1 MRRPRSRD
9 RFHAVSPR
17 RVLRQQPALHS
28 PPKAKK
34 PRRINDLGF
43 GGVADALRKIG
54 SRPYGC
60 SLSTMQASGLLHDLL
75 QNSPRR
81 LGCSRWG
88 FRASDCSGV
97 LYRPLEGVSGLEPV
111 SSVAEAVASVILPR
125 KQPR

>member
-1 MRRPRSRD
+1 MHFARS
-9 RFHAVSPR
+9 A
-17 RVLRQQPALHS
+17 QALWML
-28 PPKAKK
+28 AFD
-34 PRRINDLGF
+34 N
-43 GGVADALRKIG
+43 
-54 SRPYGC
+54 
-60 SLSTMQASGLLHDLL
+60 ASIDLLHDLL